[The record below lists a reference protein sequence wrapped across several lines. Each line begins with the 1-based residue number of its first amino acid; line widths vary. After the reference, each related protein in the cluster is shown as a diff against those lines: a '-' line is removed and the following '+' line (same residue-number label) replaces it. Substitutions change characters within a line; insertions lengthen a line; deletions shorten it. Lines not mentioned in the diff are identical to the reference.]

1 MHQKREV
8 QKPSNHFLLIKLQQY
23 DYQKTIILKQ
33 SKRENPLKGLYWLIL
48 GLCVWFIPTII
59 FQIIVTSED
68 SVKTAEEAVSE
79 IPKEF
84 VIILFAVTL
93 PIIVK
98 GVITTRK
105 ERKASRNEDSRKN
118 KKSKK

>member
-1 MHQKREV
+1 M
-8 QKPSNHFLLIKLQQY
+8 
-23 DYQKTIILKQ
+23 
-33 SKRENPLKGLYWLIL
+33 KGLYWLIL

-59 FQIIVTSED
+59 FQIIVTSEG

-79 IPKEF
+79 IPTEG
-84 VIILFAVTL
+84 VIILFAASL

-105 ERKASRNEDSRKN
+105 ERKALRNEDVKKN
-118 KKSKK
+118 KKFK

>member
-1 MHQKREV
+1 M
-8 QKPSNHFLLIKLQQY
+8 
-23 DYQKTIILKQ
+23 
-33 SKRENPLKGLYWLIL
+33 KGLYWLIL

-79 IPKEF
+79 IPKEA
-84 VIILFAVTL
+84 VIVLFGISL

-98 GVITTRK
+98 GVITIRK
-105 ERKASRNEDSRKN
+105 ERKISRVEDSKKN
-118 KKSKK
+118 KKFKK

>member
-1 MHQKREV
+1 M
-8 QKPSNHFLLIKLQQY
+8 
-23 DYQKTIILKQ
+23 
-33 SKRENPLKGLYWLIL
+33 KGLYWLIL

-59 FQIIVTSED
+59 FQILITSED
-68 SVKTAEEAVSE
+68 SLKTAAEAVSD
-79 IPKEF
+79 IPKEV
-84 VIILFAVTL
+84 VIILFAMSL

-105 ERKASRNEDSRKN
+105 ERKVAKNNETRQN

>member
-1 MHQKREV
+1 M
-8 QKPSNHFLLIKLQQY
+8 
-23 DYQKTIILKQ
+23 
-33 SKRENPLKGLYWLIL
+33 KGLYWLIL

-84 VIILFAVTL
+84 VIILFIVTL

-105 ERKASRNEDSRKN
+105 ERKASRDEDSRKN

>member
-1 MHQKREV
+1 M
-8 QKPSNHFLLIKLQQY
+8 
-23 DYQKTIILKQ
+23 
-33 SKRENPLKGLYWLIL
+33 KGLYWLIL

-59 FQIIVTSED
+59 FQIIVTSGD

-79 IPKEF
+79 IPTEV
-84 VIILFAVTL
+84 VIILFAASL

-105 ERKASRNEDSRKN
+105 ERKALRNEDAKKN
-118 KKSKK
+118 KKFK

>member
-1 MHQKREV
+1 M
-8 QKPSNHFLLIKLQQY
+8 
-23 DYQKTIILKQ
+23 
-33 SKRENPLKGLYWLIL
+33 KGLYWLIL

-59 FQIIVTSED
+59 FQIIVTFGD
-68 SVKTAEEAVSE
+68 SVKTAEEAMSE

-84 VIILFAVTL
+84 VIILFIASL
-93 PIIVK
+93 SIIVK
-98 GVITTRK
+98 GVIITRK

>member
-1 MHQKREV
+1 MAHFRIV
-8 QKPSNHFLLIKLQQY
+8 SLVYSN
-23 DYQKTIILKQ
+23 
-33 SKRENPLKGLYWLIL
+33 R
-48 GLCVWFIPTII
+48 I
-59 FQIIVTSED
+59 FQIIATSGD
-68 SVKTAEEAVSE
+68 SVKTAEEAMSE

-84 VIILFAVTL
+84 VIILFVASL

-118 KKSKK
+118 KKIQEIM

>member
-1 MHQKREV
+1 
-8 QKPSNHFLLIKLQQY
+8 
-23 DYQKTIILKQ
+23 
-33 SKRENPLKGLYWLIL
+33 LKGLHWLIL

-79 IPKEF
+79 IPKEA
-84 VIILFAVTL
+84 VIVLFGISL

-98 GVITTRK
+98 GVITIRK
-105 ERKASRNEDSRKN
+105 ERKISRAEDSKKN
-118 KKSKK
+118 KKLKK

>member
-1 MHQKREV
+1 M
-8 QKPSNHFLLIKLQQY
+8 
-23 DYQKTIILKQ
+23 
-33 SKRENPLKGLYWLIL
+33 KGLYWLIL

-79 IPKEF
+79 IPKEA
-84 VIILFAVTL
+84 VIVLFGISL

-98 GVITTRK
+98 GVIIIRK
-105 ERKASRNEDSRKN
+105 ERKRSRVEDSKKN
-118 KKSKK
+118 KKFKK

>member
-1 MHQKREV
+1 M
-8 QKPSNHFLLIKLQQY
+8 
-23 DYQKTIILKQ
+23 
-33 SKRENPLKGLYWLIL
+33 KGLYWLIL

-59 FQIIVTSED
+59 FQIIVTSGG

-79 IPKEF
+79 IPTEV
-84 VIILFAVTL
+84 VIILFAVSL

-105 ERKASRNEDSRKN
+105 ERKALRNEDAKKN
-118 KKSKK
+118 KKFK